1 MNYIAEKADVYMSSA
16 IGRQDSKDYAQTS
29 SRELIKIAFNVKS
42 EKSVDKMIDILMDDA
57 KEQWSMNQ
65 RKWSV
70 NQIGNAESLENRI
83 FAAMELC
90 RRYLTPRRTKINS
103 PCDVYPIVRHYAM
116 SEQEVFVVVMLDG
129 SHSVIDTK
137 LITVGLVNKTLVHP
151 REVFSDAIKQRA
163 TAVILVHNHPSDN
176 LEPSHDDLEVT
187 KEQCAAGRIVGIK
200 VLDHL
205 VIGRTSFVSMLEKG
219 FMPSEV

>member
-16 IGRQDSKDYAQTS
+16 IGRQDSKDYAQTL

-42 EKSVDKMIDILMDDA
+42 EKSVDKMLDVLMDDT
-57 KEQWSMNQ
+57 EGRWSM
-65 RKWSV
+65 
-70 NQIGNAESLENRI
+70 NQIGNAKSLENRI

-90 RRYLTPRRTKINS
+90 RRYLTPRRTKITS

-129 SHSVIDTK
+129 SHSVIGTE
-137 LITVGLVNKTLVHP
+137 LITVGLANKTLVHP
-151 REVFSDAIKQRA
+151 REVFSEAIKQRA

-176 LEPSHDDLEVT
+176 LDPSPDDLEVT

-205 VIGRTSFVSMLEKG
+205 VIGRTSFISMMEKG

>member
-70 NQIGNAESLENRI
+70 NQIGNAE
-83 FAAMELC
+83 
-90 RRYLTPRRTKINS
+90 
-103 PCDVYPIVRHYAM
+103 
-116 SEQEVFVVVMLDG
+116 
-129 SHSVIDTK
+129 
-137 LITVGLVNKTLVHP
+137 
-151 REVFSDAIKQRA
+151 
-163 TAVILVHNHPSDN
+163 
-176 LEPSHDDLEVT
+176 
-187 KEQCAAGRIVGIK
+187 
-200 VLDHL
+200 
-205 VIGRTSFVSMLEKG
+205 
-219 FMPSEV
+219 